1 MKTLT
6 LILVSA
12 LAFVA
17 LPAGAHG
24 FYGPRIGLGFGY
36 GPFDR
41 FGWYD
46 PWFYGAYPYPYPPRA
61 PAREEAPSKLFVY
74 PNQDQTAD
82 QMAQDQKECNTWA
95 VEQSGLDPATAK
107 RRAKVQHQD
116 EYNRAYIA
124 CLEGRNYTVK

>member
-6 LILVSA
+6 LIVVSV

-24 FYGPRIGLGFGY
+24 FFGPRIGLGFGF
-36 GPFDR
+36 GPYAPY
-41 FGWYD
+41 GWYD
-46 PWFYGAYPYPYPPRA
+46 PWFYGPYPYAYRA
-61 PAREEAPSKLFVY
+61 PPAREETPDKLFVY
-74 PNQDQTAD
+74 PNHDQPAE
-82 QMAQDQKECNTWA
+82 QMAQDQRECNSWA

-107 RRAKVQHQD
+107 RRAKAQHQD
-116 EYNRAYIA
+116 EYNRAYVA